1 MLYKHISDPY
11 FLKNS
16 TERRFYEKMSHWVMN
31 YGEEG
36 WGHKQLS
43 LAKLRNTNPLLLE
56 LWSFHQ
62 VKLTHNLHKKFITT
76 KGDIKKYLQ
85 MNKVKGRTDLT
96 YGVKCS
102 EINGT
107 DEYLGNSDGTP
118 NYNYQPDTNLWL
130 PPQARRELVGALMK
144 VE

>member
-1 MLYKHISDPY
+1 
-11 FLKNS
+11 
-16 TERRFYEKMSHWVMN
+16 MN

-36 WGHKQLS
+36 WGNKELS

-62 VKLTHNLHKKFITT
+62 TKYVNNNLHKKFITT
-76 KGDIKKYLQ
+76 KGDIKKYLTL
-85 MNKVKGRTDLT
+85 NKVSGRTDLT

-102 EINGT
+102 ETNGT

-118 NYNYQPDTNLWL
+118 NLNGDSNIWL
-130 PPQARRELVGALMK
+130 APEARRELVGALMK
-144 VE
+144 L